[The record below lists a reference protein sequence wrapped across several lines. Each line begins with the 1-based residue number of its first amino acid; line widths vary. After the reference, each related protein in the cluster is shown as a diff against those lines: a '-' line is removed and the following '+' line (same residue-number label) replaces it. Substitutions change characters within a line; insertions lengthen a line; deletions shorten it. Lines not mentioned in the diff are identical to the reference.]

1 MCNMHFGMQVE
12 IYLHNKYW
20 ALQFLDTHTPKMPYV
35 PLKMFGGAFPS
46 FQRLFALCAG
56 EQVQMH
62 GALLNQRLKRAFG
75 ILATYINNVQV
86 TGWAVVFTGLSS
98 ETKPSQLEEPI
109 NSCLFQYYQERRR

>member
-1 MCNMHFGMQVE
+1 MCNVHFGMQVE

-20 ALQFLDTHTPKMPYV
+20 ALQFLDTHTHKMPSF

-46 FQRLFALCAG
+46 FQPLFALCAG

-62 GALLNQRLKRAFG
+62 VALLNQRLKRAFG

-86 TGWAVVFTGLSS
+86 TGWAVVSLDS
-98 ETKPSQLEEPI
+98 L
-109 NSCLFQYYQERRR
+109 RRQN

>member
-1 MCNMHFGMQVE
+1 MCTLACRWRFICTTNIGHCNF
-12 IYLHNKYW
+12 W
-20 ALQFLDTHTPKMPYV
+20 THTHTHKMPYV

-46 FQRLFALCAG
+46 FQPLFALCAG

-62 GALLNQRLKRAFG
+62 VALLNQRLKRAFG

-98 ETKPSQLEEPI
+98 ETKLSSI
-109 NSCLFQYYQERRR
+109 RGAY